1 MQRLYLQFYVT
12 ILIVL
17 AVFVGAAVLLWRL
30 ADDDNRTPQYLD
42 VAAELTGALLPDSTA
57 PRLEQQRA
65 IEGLQRKLRFDI
77 ALYEPDGDMI
87 AMAGKPPPRF
97 EPKRART
104 GWRRGPGGPNFVLQL
119 PDGRWLVARQVR
131 ERPNPIFWIA
141 AALGLVAVAVAI
153 ASFPVVRGLGRRL
166 ERLKAGV
173 DRLGGGDLGARVKVE
188 GRDEVAA
195 LAASFNRSAERI
207 EALVAAHRLL
217 LANASHELRTP
228 LTRISVAA
236 SLLGDAADPKTR
248 ESLKRDVAEL
258 DQLIEQILLASRLE
272 ALPTLEQREP
282 IDLLALAAEEAS
294 HYDVEVDGEPASTRF
309 IEAEIK
315 PLQAQDDNERF
326 FDHRREWAR
335 TDFDNGG
342 PAAPRVG
349 GAAGR
354 GKRAPTRRLLALF
367 AAQGVRRPGRRQP
380 VDGGDPRAPGQQGPG
395 PVQRPAE
402 RALDRRQLP
411 VHRDA
416 ARLRHA
422 RAEGEVHQGHARLQA
437 SGSPSA

>member
-17 AVFVGAAVLLWRL
+17 AVFVCAAVLLWRV

-42 VAAELTGALLPDSTA
+42 VAAELTGALLPDAGA
-57 PRLEQQRA
+57 PRPEQQRA
-65 IEGLQRKLRFDI
+65 IEELQRKLRFDI

-97 EPKRART
+97 DPRRART
-104 GWRRGPGGPNFVLQL
+104 GWRRGSGGPNFVLQL

-141 AALGLVAVAVAI
+141 AALGLVAIAVAVV
-153 ASFPVVRGLGRRL
+153 SFPVVRGLGRRL

-173 DRLGGGDLGARVKVE
+173 DRLGHGDLGARVKVE
-188 GRDEVAA
+188 GRDELAA

-207 EALVAAHRLL
+207 EELVAAHRLL

-236 SLLGDAADPKTR
+236 SLLGDAADARTR

-272 ALPTLEQREP
+272 ALPTLEKREP
-282 IDLLALAAEEAS
+282 VDLLALAAEEAS
-294 HYDVEVDGEPASTRF
+294 HYDVEASGEPVTVSGDRTLLRRLVRNLVENAWRYGGRTPIDVSVTREGNRAVLDV
-309 IEAEIK
+309 IDRGPGVPEV
-315 PLQAQDDNERF
+315 ERQRIF
-326 FDHRREWAR
+326 EPFYRMA
-335 TDFDNGG
+335 
-342 PAAPRVG
+342 
-349 GAAGR
+349 GAAESGR
-354 GKRAPTRRLLALF
+354 GSGLGLALVLDI
-367 AAQGVRRPGRRQP
+367 ARRH
-380 VDGGDPRAPGQQGPG
+380 GGDA
-395 PVQRPAE
+395 VCLA
-402 RALDRRQLP
+402 
-411 VHRDA
+411 
-416 ARLRHA
+416 
-422 RAEGEVHQGHARLQA
+422 AEGG
-437 SGSPSA
+437 GSRFRVKLPAMQ

>member
-1 MQRLYLQFYVT
+1 MQRLYLQFYAT
-12 ILIVL
+12 ILVVL
-17 AVFVGAAVLLWRL
+17 AVFVGAAVLLWRV

-42 VAAELTGALLPDSTA
+42 VAAELTGALLPDATA
-57 PRLEQQRA
+57 PRTDQQRA

-141 AALGLVAVAVAI
+141 AALGAVAI
-153 ASFPVVRGLGRRL
+153 AVAIGAFPVVRGLGRRL

-173 DRLGGGDLGARVKVE
+173 DRLGGGDLSARVKVE
-188 GRDEVAA
+188 GRDELAA

-236 SLLGDAADPKTR
+236 SLLGDTADPRTR

-258 DQLIEQILLASRLE
+258 NELIEQILLASRLE

-282 IDLLALAAEEAS
+282 VDLLALAAEEAS
-294 HYDVEVDGEPASTRF
+294 HYDVEVDGEPVTVSG
-309 IEAEIK
+309 
-315 PLQAQDDNERF
+315 D
-326 FDHRREWAR
+326 R
-335 TDFDNGG
+335 TLL
-342 PAAPRVG
+342 
-349 GAAGR
+349 
-354 GKRAPTRRLLALF
+354 RRLVRNLVEN
-367 AAQGVRRPGRRQP
+367 AQRYGGGTPIEVSVKRE
-380 VDGGDPRAPGQQGPG
+380 DGCAVLEVTDQGPG
-395 PVQRPAE
+395 VPEAE
-402 RALDRRQLP
+402 RQRIFEPFYRLAGASESGRGSGLGLALVLDIARR
-411 VHRDA
+411 HGGDA
-416 ARLRHA
+416 VCLA
-422 RAEGEVHQGHARLQA
+422 AEGG
-437 SGSPSA
+437 GSRFRVDLPAA

>member
-1 MQRLYLQFYVT
+1 MQRLYLQFYAT
-12 ILIVL
+12 ILVVL
-17 AVFVGAAVLLWRL
+17 AVFVGAAVLLWRV

-42 VAAELTGALLPDSTA
+42 VAAELTGALLPDATA
-57 PRLEQQRA
+57 PRTDQQRA

-141 AALGLVAVAVAI
+141 AALGAVAI
-153 ASFPVVRGLGRRL
+153 AVAIGAFPVVRGLGRRL

-173 DRLGGGDLGARVKVE
+173 DRLGGGDLSARVKVE
-188 GRDEVAA
+188 GRDELAA

-236 SLLGDAADPKTR
+236 SLLGDTADPRTR

-258 DQLIEQILLASRLE
+258 NELIEQILLASRLE

-282 IDLLALAAEEAS
+282 VDLLALAAEEAS
-294 HYDVEVDGEPASTRF
+294 HYDVEVDGEPVTVSGDRTLLRRLVRNLVENAQRYGGGTPIEVSVKREDRCAVLEVTDRGPGVP
-309 IEAEIK
+309 EAERQRIFE
-315 PLQAQDDNERF
+315 PFYRLAGASESGRGSGLGLALVLDIARRHGGDAVCLAAEGGGSRF
-326 FDHRREWAR
+326 RVDL
-335 TDFDNGG
+335 
-342 PAAPRVG
+342 PAA
-349 GAAGR
+349 
-354 GKRAPTRRLLALF
+354 
-367 AAQGVRRPGRRQP
+367 
-380 VDGGDPRAPGQQGPG
+380 
-395 PVQRPAE
+395 
-402 RALDRRQLP
+402 
-411 VHRDA
+411 
-416 ARLRHA
+416 
-422 RAEGEVHQGHARLQA
+422 
-437 SGSPSA
+437 